1 MWPGVRLMPLRVCDE
16 VCPDADV
23 IAALAYAVANG
34 ADVVNISLGRPPS
47 GPRAISRSVKP

>member
-1 MWPGVRLMPLRVCDE
+1 MPLRVCDE

-34 ADVVNISLGRPPS
+34 ADVVNISLGRPS